1 MIDGDEIEA
10 GGKGGEVELE
20 GIGGDGAGEDGLA
33 EGGGEEEGGGF
44 VGGERGVIHVIDVI
58 DVITG

>member
-44 VGGERGVIHVIDVI
+44 VMGVI